1 MFASTDTE
9 YLRYSNGNLTV
20 INLAKNT
27 TRNFP
32 VSQDIMVTN
41 SFHSYS
47 LRSQYYDLSVIAHPI
62 CRPGQAASGP

>member
-20 INLAKNT
+20 TDLAKNT

-32 VSQDIMVTN
+32 VSQDIMVPN
-41 SFHSYS
+41 SFLPFHHAPSVMTRAS
-47 LRSQYYDLSVIAHPI
+47 LVIA
-62 CRPGQAASGP
+62 RPRV

>member
-20 INLAKNT
+20 TDLAKNT

-32 VSQDIMVTN
+32 VSQDIMVPN
-41 SFHSYS
+41 SFLPFRHAPNVMTRGS
-47 LRSQYYDLSVIAHPI
+47 LVIA
-62 CRPGQAASGP
+62 RLRV

>member
-20 INLAKNT
+20 TDLAKNK

-41 SFHSYS
+41 SFLRFRHAPNVMTRAS
-47 LRSQYYDLSVIAHPI
+47 LVIA
-62 CRPGQAASGP
+62 RPRV

>member
-1 MFASTDTE
+1 MFAFTDTE

-20 INLAKNT
+20 TDLAKNT

-41 SFHSYS
+41 SFLSFLHANNVMSQAS
-47 LRSQYYDLSVIAHPI
+47 LMIAYP
-62 CRPGQAASGP
+62 RMYAN